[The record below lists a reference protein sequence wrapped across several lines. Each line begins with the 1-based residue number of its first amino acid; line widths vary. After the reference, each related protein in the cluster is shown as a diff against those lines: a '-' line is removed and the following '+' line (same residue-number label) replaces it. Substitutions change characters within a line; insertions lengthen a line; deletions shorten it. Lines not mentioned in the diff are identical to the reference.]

1 MFVVWIKPTF
11 TLAVQ
16 AEGYH
21 GISNKNIDSA
31 NRFISHIHIYS
42 MFFLW
47 VTSFQL
53 KVNFQIM
60 RFSSPICIKKSELQ
74 GSWILNSTFYQTGL
88 PSRLTV
94 ELKPQYWNVGPQKP
108 HHVCHSFCSYITT
121 RLRVSLNFWLILQ
134 YAFLQT
140 PQDAVL
146 LFPSTLHLYRKVL
159 CKSARYITK
168 DF

>member
-1 MFVVWIKPTF
+1 
-11 TLAVQ
+11 
-16 AEGYH
+16 
-21 GISNKNIDSA
+21 
-31 NRFISHIHIYS
+31 
-42 MFFLW
+42 
-47 VTSFQL
+47 
-53 KVNFQIM
+53 M

-168 DF
+168 DFQVTKPNPCIHSLVLMALKLQLTGCRHGSVNKFIHHMSLVI